1 MTFSS
6 SPIRRWWV
14 FAGVTK
20 VFAIAEGKAIE
31 HRIEP
36 GRRVDGRVEVLGLAT
51 SVERVVVSGGS
62 RLATGTPVREATSDA
77 QVGARNETLSA
88 DGPSPAGA
96 VALPRTPRPREP
108 DPVSQTPW
116 PDPVSLTGSRL
127 TVRSPLRISTA
138 RPSRRSSIVTQP
150 AFKIAR
156 CTFDDP
162 RVLGQVHEIQQSAY
176 AVEAA
181 LIGCWEIPGLREP
194 LDELRASA
202 ETFWGCFISAAGE
215 VGSACAGVVATEPES
230 GEAGT
235 VRISR
240 LAVDPAHFREGVGR
254 RLVHHVIATAQIAAA
269 GHTTVVVSTG
279 AANTPAR
286 ALYEAA
292 GFVLTRWSATPDGTT
307 RLVEYRW
314 LLR

>member
-1 MTFSS
+1 MCQGRASS
-6 SPIRRWWV
+6 SQALDESRQWLRDWLRLGLRLWLRLWLRQSGTPHSAVGCDWGCDWGCNWSCNWAWGCEWGCEWGCDDDIQFVPDSALVV

-116 PDPVSLTGSRL
+116 PDPVS
-127 TVRSPLRISTA
+127 
-138 RPSRRSSIVTQP
+138 Q
-150 AFKIAR
+150 
-156 CTFDDP
+156 
-162 RVLGQVHEIQQSAY
+162 
-176 AVEAA
+176 
-181 LIGCWEIPGLREP
+181 
-194 LDELRASA
+194 
-202 ETFWGCFISAAGE
+202 
-215 VGSACAGVVATEPES
+215 
-230 GEAGT
+230 
-235 VRISR
+235 
-240 LAVDPAHFREGVGR
+240 
-254 RLVHHVIATAQIAAA
+254 
-269 GHTTVVVSTG
+269 
-279 AANTPAR
+279 TP
-286 ALYEAA
+286 
-292 GFVLTRWSATPDGTT
+292 
-307 RLVEYRW
+307 
-314 LLR
+314 